1 MIQNGES
8 DEVFIQN
15 SPSIFNFV
23 FVAVPFSLHL
33 KNLPLK
39 EDIQPEY
46 ISEAIQY
53 RSLDRNLWTA

>member
-39 EDIQPEY
+39 GAAPGGR
-46 ISEAIQY
+46 AIREQGGE
-53 RSLDRNLWTA
+53 RICRDDSQ